1 MGMNI
6 LLLMIPLS
14 LLFVVAAALL
24 FFWAVDNDQ
33 FSDLDNPSVLPL
45 ADDLEPPLIELPVK
59 PD

>member
-14 LLFVVAAALL
+14 LLFVIAAALL

-33 FSDLDNPSVLPL
+33 FSDLDNSSVLPL
-45 ADDLEPPLIELPVK
+45 ADDLEPPSL
-59 PD
+59 D

>member
-14 LLFVVAAALL
+14 LLFVLVAALL

-33 FSDLDNPSVLPL
+33 FIDLDNSSVLPL
-45 ADDLEPPLIELPVK
+45 ADDLEPPAIEK
-59 PD
+59 S